1 MVDSFFAPP
10 LCLVLLTV
18 PPCAPQGKLLR
29 YDHQE
34 RLTGKEAMAHTYFA
48 TVRERESRNMEL
60 E

>member
-1 MVDSFFAPP
+1 MVS
-10 LCLVLLTV
+10 LTG
-18 PPCAPQGKLLR
+18 PPCASQGKLLR

-34 RLTGKEAMAHTYFA
+34 RLTCKEAMAHTYFA